1 MFDKINIRLKQGVDL
16 MQKKLRRSSS
26 NKIIAGVCGGIAD
39 YFNID
44 ASIVRVVW
52 ILLSLAN
59 NSPGLLAYI
68 ICALIIPQDDGI
80 IYQNSD
86 RSENSTFDNT
96 PVLIGIVLV
105 IFGAYLLLK
114 IIFPHLF
121 SFNLSKY
128 WPILLIIAGIYI
140 IITQRNK

>member
-1 MFDKINIRLKQGVDL
+1 